1 MGHDAEDHNN
11 QSDHLGTQQE
21 QQIEGRVPT
30 STSNKM
36 YQQFEEGK
44 IYHIKYF
51 NFLPN
56 NQRYKLTVHP
66 YIININETTTITQVQ
81 ENKPPIPSYI
91 FHPQH
96 YIQLIS
102 LASATNFL
110 PDVVGQI
117 CLIQGSDIYNHNND
131 TKIIIGLRLDI
142 SKLVRL
148 TIWDDK
154 AANFRELNHIS
165 TKKNQIVIIT
175 SIIQRLHE

>member
-1 MGHDAEDHNN
+1 MWPITNHKTKNDFLWTTFMCLDIEVCLKNYVFITLTTFEMIAFCYKKKRKKW
-11 QSDHLGTQQE
+11 LLLTTKQE

-30 STSNKM
+30 STSDKM

-66 YIININETTTITQVQ
+66 YKININETTTITQVQ

-110 PDVVGQI
+110 P
-117 CLIQGSDIYNHNND
+117 N
-131 TKIIIGLRLDI
+131 T
-142 SKLVRL
+142 
-148 TIWDDK
+148 
-154 AANFRELNHIS
+154 
-165 TKKNQIVIIT
+165 T
-175 SIIQRLHE
+175 SSWSA

>member
-1 MGHDAEDHNN
+1 M
-11 QSDHLGTQQE
+11 LLTTKQE

-30 STSNKM
+30 STSDKM

-66 YIININETTTITQVQ
+66 YKININETTTITQVQ

-102 LASATNFL
+102 LASANKPPIYCYKKIIPT
-110 PDVVGQI
+110 DVVGQI

-131 TKIIIGLRLDI
+131 TKIIIGLRLDMY
-142 SKLVRL
+142 
-148 TIWDDK
+148 
-154 AANFRELNHIS
+154 
-165 TKKNQIVIIT
+165 
-175 SIIQRLHE
+175 